1 MSLNKSISFFPSV
14 LLLIAQ
20 LYGETSKS
28 PRMLSDIT
36 KIIYILFKDI
46 LNTFLL
52 TDILVSEMFLLEKN
66 HPTPYNRK

>member
-20 LYGETSKS
+20 LYGEKSKS

-52 TDILVSEMFLLEKN
+52 TDILVSEMFLLDKN
-66 HPTPYNRK
+66 LGH